1 MTPMSAPQSTWC
13 AGSYPCFR
21 ARCESG
27 LRVVDAKNRT
37 YDGRLTQPMDIFACP
52 HCTATPEPL
61 PESNLVMVRHGAG
74 CEVLITQTKARW
86 PLTAAALPDT
96 PAQVR

>member
-27 LRVVDAKNRT
+27 LRVVDAKTRLILWHQSTAQATRT
-37 YDGRLTQPMDIFACP
+37 HEEQP
-52 HCTATPEPL
+52 
-61 PESNLVMVRHGAG
+61 
-74 CEVLITQTKARW
+74 
-86 PLTAAALPDT
+86 
-96 PAQVR
+96 